1 MKNKQIYKNK
11 TKIIYSD
18 KKISV
23 TTNINETTKDILAK
37 RLGEEIII
45 LLNDFPLT
53 KDLT

>member
-1 MKNKQIYKNK
+1 MTKKLAKNTEAKS
-11 TKIIYSD
+11 IYSD

-23 TTNINETTKDILAK
+23 TTNMNEATKDILAK

-45 LLNDFPLT
+45 LFNDFPLT